1 MPRHILKPLPRGNLP
16 ARAGPSGSRQVNV
29 GMDWSKL
36 DRVQVL
42 GTGRADDGHTGY
54 ALPSVFY
61 GEVKLGQHQADGKMR
76 KCPILVGRWRYPSL
90 RLRRQAVRSHHII
103 TSKLTARVCIW
114 TPDSSSPI
122 ASSSTSPHPM
132 KLSSSFHTGHGANI
146 FSAKFLPNA
155 GTPTI
160 VTVAGDHEIRLLE
173 IERLSASGHR
183 PERWEHGGAG

>member
-1 MPRHILKPLPRGNLP
+1 M
-16 ARAGPSGSRQVNV
+16 
-29 GMDWSKL
+29 
-36 DRVQVL
+36 
-42 GTGRADDGHTGY
+42 
-54 ALPSVFY
+54 
-61 GEVKLGQHQADGKMR
+61 
-76 KCPILVGRWRYPSL
+76 
-90 RLRRQAVRSHHII
+90 

-114 TPDSSSPI
+114 TPDSSST

-132 KLSSSFHTGHGANI
+132 KLSSSFHTGHRANI